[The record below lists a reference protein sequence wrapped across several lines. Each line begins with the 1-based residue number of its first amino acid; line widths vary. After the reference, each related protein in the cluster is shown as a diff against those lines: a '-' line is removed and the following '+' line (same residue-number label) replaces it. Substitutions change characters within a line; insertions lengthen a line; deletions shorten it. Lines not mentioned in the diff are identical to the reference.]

1 MIHTDVTLKADG
13 VYAIKTPK
21 AGEVEEKLVSN
32 YINIVSH
39 QVNLE
44 SEEYFVELEFKP
56 INSDK
61 LATIRVKVSDIA
73 SSSSI
78 LKLAAYGVDIN
89 DMNKTYLVKHLR
101 NCREQAP
108 YIYNH
113 QSLGFKRCKNND
125 EELQFYHHQVVGF
138 EHLSEYVGPFNIQPS
153 GSAEIYFEMIERDI
167 LGFTPL
173 EFGLVLGA
181 SSAVIGLLGERY
193 SIESLL
199 VHLVG
204 DSSSG
209 KTTVAMLATSLW
221 GSPTLAA
228 NGLLSSWNATKN
240 ALQMKLA
247 NNFGVVM
254 CFDEVSQYTGSDATQ
269 VMYSLAEGT
278 SRSRLDKNS
287 QMRTGVQWR
296 TTILS
301 TGERSLIDL
310 GNQNTGL
317 RVRTLELEMKQWTRN
332 AENSNQIKRIIS
344 QNHSMLGLMFVEHM
358 ISLGLKSLC
367 NLFEECEEY
376 IVEKLPASPLRERLA
391 SKLAILLMTSMLL
404 ENMGIGINVDNI
416 ERLLLKQFSQIGVE
430 ADLGIKAYEQLMQY
444 LSSNQSKFICQYA
457 RRGTSGV
464 YDYSPSH
471 CQGRI
476 KFDSNNQ
483 MEEVAIN
490 AKEFKSIISS
500 LGFESER
507 VVLKNWKEK
516 GWLDYEE
523 NKLQKR
529 LIINNT
535 RISCIVLKVGLIE
548 RYLKEMELRGC

>member
-1 MIHTDVTLKADG
+1 MIYNDVMVKEDG
-13 VYAIKTPK
+13 IYLMKTSK
-21 AGEVEEKLVSN
+21 TGELEELRVGNYLDIESQMVNIDSNEYTVKLVYQPAN
-32 YINIVSH
+32 CLKRLKV
-39 QVNLE
+39 VANL
-44 SEEYFVELEFKP
+44 SEISSGQGLL
-56 INSDK
+56 S
-61 LATIRVKVSDIA
+61 LAK
-73 SSSSI
+73 
-78 LKLAAYGVDIN
+78 YGVDVN
-89 DMNKTYLVKHLR
+89 EFNKSILVKSLR
-101 NCREQAP
+101 NSREIAP
-108 YIYNH
+108 YYYNH
-113 QSLGFKRCKNND
+113 HSLGFKFNND
-125 EELQFYHHQVVGF
+125 EIHFHHY
-138 EHLSEYVGPFNIQPS
+138 YVLGMEEDSTYIGDFNIKPL
-153 GSAEIYFEMIERDI
+153 GSHSIYMQMIENEV
-167 LGFTPL
+167 LGHTPL
-173 EFGLVLGA
+173 ELGLVLGA
-181 SSAVIGLLGERY
+181 SSALIGLLGEKY
-193 SIESLL
+193 SIENLFF
-199 VHLVG
+199 HLVG
-204 DSSSG
+204 DSSTG
-209 KTTVAMLATSLW
+209 KSTVAMLATSIW
-221 GSPTLAA
+221 GSPILAE
-228 NGLLSSWNATKN
+228 NGLLTTWNATLNSIQKRLSGN
-240 ALQMKLA
+240 TGVALCL
-247 NNFGVVM
+247 
-254 CFDEVSQYTGSDATQ
+254 DEISQYTGKDATK
-269 VMYSLAEGT
+269 VIYSLTEGT
-278 SRSRLDKNS
+278 TRSRLNKDSELKI
-287 QMRTGVQWR
+287 GGHWR

-301 TGERSLIDL
+301 TGERSLIEA
-310 GNQNTGL
+310 GSQNTGL
-317 RVRTLELEMKQWTRN
+317 RVRLLELELKQWTRN

-344 QNHSMLGLMFVEHM
+344 QHYGLLGLEFVEYILSIGVEEMYRLFEEYEQYM
-358 ISLGLKSLC
+358 ISL
-367 NLFEECEEY
+367 
-376 IVEKLPASPLRERLA
+376 LPETAIKTRLA
-391 SKLAILLMTSMLL
+391 SKLAIILMTSTLL

-507 VVLKNWKEK
+507 VLLKNWKEK